1 MKQETINISGMHCNG
16 CVKSVTNALN
26 KINGVTGVEVSLTD
40 ERAVVQ
46 YDETK
51 TNIEQLNNAVTE
63 AGYEVVENVW

>member
-26 KINGVTGVEVSLTD
+26 KIDGVTGVEVSLTD
-40 ERAVVQ
+40 ERAVVR

-51 TNIEQLNNAVTE
+51 ASIEQLNRAVTE

>member
-51 TNIEQLNNAVTE
+51 TNIEQLKSAVTE
-63 AGYEVVENVW
+63 AGYEVIENVW

>member
-1 MKQETINISGMHCNG
+1 MKQEKINIVGMHCNG

-26 KINGVTGVEVSLTD
+26 KVDGVTSVEVSLAD

-51 TNIEQLNNAVTE
+51 ATPEQLNNAVTE
-63 AGYEVVENVW
+63 AGYQVVENVW